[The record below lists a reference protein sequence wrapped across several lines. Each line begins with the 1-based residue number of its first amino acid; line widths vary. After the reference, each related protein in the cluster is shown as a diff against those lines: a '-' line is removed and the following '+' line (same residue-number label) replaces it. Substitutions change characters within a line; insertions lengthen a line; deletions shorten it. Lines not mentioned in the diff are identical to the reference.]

1 MCDDVENQEKS
12 DSSEYE
18 TDEEWEVERKKQQAA
33 MEKDSVG
40 ILGYLLNKMKVFQQS
55 EELSRTVE

>member
-1 MCDDVENQEKS
+1 MCDDVEIEEKS

-33 MEKDSVG
+33 MEKDSVSF
-40 ILGYLLNKMKVFQQS
+40 IY
-55 EELSRTVE
+55 